1 MSEKIKKNNDR
12 IEILTNKTIR
22 DKLLAYFKI
31 YSQNKSVNLPF
42 SLTDLAD
49 YLAVNRSAMTREL
62 KNLKEEGFIADFHK
76 EQIDE
81 HRSNLVVELKYVGG
95 NGAIQE
101 ISVVS
106 KPGRRVYSSSAKMP
120 KVLNGLGIAIVSTP
134 NGVMTDH
141 KARLMNVGG
150 EVLCKVI

>member
-1 MSEKIKKNNDR
+1 MSLSHPIGDMVTR
-12 IEILTNKTIR
+12 IRNGQSAGKEFVTVPYS
-22 DKLLAYFKI
+22 KLRA
-31 YSQNKSVNLPF
+31 
-42 SLTDLAD
+42 
-49 YLAVNRSAMTREL
+49 AVSTVL
-62 KNLKEEGFIADFHK
+62 KDEGFITDFRK

-81 HRSNLVVELKYVGG
+81 KRANLVIELKYVNG

-101 ISVVS
+101 ITTVS
-106 KPGRRVYSSSAKMP
+106 KPGRRVYSGCAKMP
-120 KVLNGLGIAIVSTP
+120 RVLNGLGIAIVSTP

>member
-1 MSEKIKKNNDR
+1 MSLSHPIGDMLTR
-12 IEILTNKTIR
+12 IRNGQNAGKETVLVPSSKLRAAVLT
-22 DKLLAYFKI
+22 
-31 YSQNKSVNLPF
+31 V
-42 SLTDLAD
+42 
-49 YLAVNRSAMTREL
+49 L
-62 KNLKEEGFIADFHK
+62 KDEGFIKDFRK

-81 HRSNLVVELKYVGG
+81 NRSNLIIELKYVGG

-106 KPGRRVYSSSAKMP
+106 KPGRRVYSGSAKMP
-120 KVLNGLGIAIVSTP
+120 RVMGGLGIAIVSTP

-141 KARLMNVGG
+141 KARMMNVGG

>member
-1 MSEKIKKNNDR
+1 MSLSHPIGDMLTR
-12 IEILTNKTIR
+12 IRNGQAAGKEFVSVPNSKLRNAVLT
-22 DKLLAYFKI
+22 
-31 YSQNKSVNLPF
+31 V
-42 SLTDLAD
+42 
-49 YLAVNRSAMTREL
+49 L
-62 KNLKEEGFIADFHK
+62 KDEGFITDFRK

-81 HRSNLVVELKYVGG
+81 HRSNLIIELKYNNGV
-95 NGAIQE
+95 GAIQE

-106 KPGRRVYSSSAKMP
+106 RPGRRVYSGCAKMP

-134 NGVMTDH
+134 HGVMTDH

>member
-1 MSEKIKKNNDR
+1 MSLSHPIGDMVTR
-12 IEILTNKTIR
+12 IRNGQNAGKETIAVPNS
-22 DKLLAYFKI
+22 KLRQAVL
-31 YSQNKSVNLPF
+31 SV
-42 SLTDLAD
+42 
-49 YLAVNRSAMTREL
+49 L
-62 KNLKEEGFIADFHK
+62 KDEGFITDFRID
-76 EQIDE
+76 QIDE
-81 HRSNLVVELKYVGG
+81 HRSDLVVELKYVGG

-106 KPGRRVYSSSAKMP
+106 KPGRRVYSGSAKMP

>member
-1 MSEKIKKNNDR
+1 MSLSHPIGDMITR
-12 IEILTNKTIR
+12 IRNGQNAGKETIVVPNS
-22 DKLLAYFKI
+22 KLRQA
-31 YSQNKSVNLPF
+31 V
-42 SLTDLAD
+42 
-49 YLAVNRSAMTREL
+49 LAV
-62 KNLKEEGFIADFHK
+62 LKEEGFIADFRIDA
-76 EQIDE
+76 IDE
-81 HRSNLVVELKYVGG
+81 HRSNLVVELKYVAG

-106 KPGRRVYSSSAKMP
+106 KPGRRVYSGSAKMP

>member
-1 MSEKIKKNNDR
+1 MSLSHPIGDMVAR
-12 IEILTNKTIR
+12 IRNAQNAGKESIIVPNS
-22 DKLLAYFKI
+22 KLRAA
-31 YSQNKSVNLPF
+31 V
-42 SLTDLAD
+42 
-49 YLAVNRSAMTREL
+49 LAV
-62 KNLKEEGFIADFHK
+62 LKEEGFISDFHK

-81 HRSNLVVELKYVGG
+81 HRANLIVDLKYVGG

-106 KPGRRVYSSSAKMP
+106 KPGRRVYSGSAKMP

>member
-1 MSEKIKKNNDR
+1 MSLSHPIGDMVTR
-12 IEILTNKTIR
+12 IRNGQNAGKETIVVPNSKLRQAMLT
-22 DKLLAYFKI
+22 
-31 YSQNKSVNLPF
+31 V
-42 SLTDLAD
+42 
-49 YLAVNRSAMTREL
+49 
-62 KNLKEEGFIADFHK
+62 LKEEGFIADFRK
-76 EQIDE
+76 DAIDE
-81 HRSNLVVELKYVGG
+81 HRANLVVELKYVGG
-95 NGAIQE
+95 NGAIQD

-106 KPGRRVYSSSAKMP
+106 KPGRRVYSGSAKMP

>member
-1 MSEKIKKNNDR
+1 MSLSHPIGDMITR
-12 IEILTNKTIR
+12 IRNGQNAGKETIVVPNSKLRQAVLT
-22 DKLLAYFKI
+22 
-31 YSQNKSVNLPF
+31 V
-42 SLTDLAD
+42 
-49 YLAVNRSAMTREL
+49 
-62 KNLKEEGFIADFHK
+62 LKEEGFITDFRNEK
-76 EQIDE
+76 IDE
-81 HRSNLVVELKYVGG
+81 NRSNLIVELKYVNG